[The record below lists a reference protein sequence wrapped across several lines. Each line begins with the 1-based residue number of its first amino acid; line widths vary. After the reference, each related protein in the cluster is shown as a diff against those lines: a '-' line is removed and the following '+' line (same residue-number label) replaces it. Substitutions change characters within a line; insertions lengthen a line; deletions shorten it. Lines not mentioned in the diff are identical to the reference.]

1 VAAIL
6 KFSLPIS
13 QIEATLTTRPGGAYR
28 GDAQGGIQRSAL
40 KPLLRGEPRHR
51 CVQALFAGASG
62 YPPAGQLLSCS
73 PRREAPEF
81 DLHVAALGVMT
92 VNDTVNT
99 VEGEQPY
106 E

>member
-51 CVQALFAGASG
+51 CVQALFAGAQRASG
-62 YPPAGQLLSCS
+62 VGGTHPPRLS
-73 PRREAPEF
+73 P
-81 DLHVAALGVMT
+81 
-92 VNDTVNT
+92 
-99 VEGEQPY
+99 EGETGKGEFRLPCCRRQIALA
-106 E
+106 